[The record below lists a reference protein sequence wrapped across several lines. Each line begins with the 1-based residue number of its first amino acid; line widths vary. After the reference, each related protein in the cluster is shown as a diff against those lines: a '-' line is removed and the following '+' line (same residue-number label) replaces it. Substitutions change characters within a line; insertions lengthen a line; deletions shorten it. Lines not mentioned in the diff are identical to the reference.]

1 MPISGNQLRAARA
14 LVAMEQAMLAQRAD
28 VAIEAI
34 VAMENRAA
42 KAVLGEPDAVKAV
55 VAALEAVGIE
65 FLNHDRP
72 GVRLRPPRSVDRP
85 DPLHGGSNDEWP
97 EADA

>member
-14 LVAMEQAMLAQRAD
+14 LVAMEQAMLAERAG

-34 VAMENRAA
+34 VAMENCGAE
-42 KAVLGEPDAVKAV
+42 AVSGARDAVKAV
-55 VAALEAVGIE
+55 IAALEAAGIE
-65 FLNHDRP
+65 FLNHGRP
-72 GVRLRPPRSVDRP
+72 GVRLRPPRAGDRA
-85 DPLHGGSNDEWP
+85 DSLHAGSNDEWP